1 MRKSDHDY
9 AKARH
14 LRRQQTLP
22 EGLVWRKLRGRR
34 TGLKSRRQH
43 PVGHFVLDFYCAQA
57 KLGIE
62 IDGKAHDMG
71 KRSEIDCARDENSC
85 ELGLKIIRFSAPA
98 VLQNPTAVAETILA
112 VCKQRID

>member
-1 MRKSDHDY
+1 
-9 AKARH
+9 
-14 LRRQQTLP
+14 
-22 EGLVWRKLRGRR
+22 
-34 TGLKSRRQH
+34 
-43 PVGHFVLDFYCAQA
+43 
-57 KLGIE
+57 
-62 IDGKAHDMG
+62 MG